1 MLRGNR
7 IGLRARHESDLPVLH
22 AELYDDVETRSRADS
37 RPWRP
42 LPPDPATSPFAATEP
57 DDDAAPFAVVS
68 LDHDELAG
76 AAGLWG
82 IDTHNRSA
90 HLGMSL
96 RPGFR
101 GRGLAVDV
109 VNVLCTYGF
118 TVRGLHRLQL
128 ETLADNTAM
137 IRAASRAG
145 FVQEGTLRRAA
156 WVNGEFVDEVILG
169 LLAEDWNSGTHERPE
184 GARGTA
190 RPAPTAPQP
199 RLNE

>member
-1 MLRGNR
+1 MLRGTK
-7 IGLRARHESDLPVLH
+7 IGLRARRESDLPVLH

-101 GRGLAVDV
+101 GRGLAVDIV
-109 VNVLCTYGF
+109 EVLCAYGF

-145 FVQEGTLRRAA
+145 FVQEGRLRRAA
-156 WVNGEFVDEVILG
+156 WVNGEFADEVIFG
-169 LLAEDWNSGTHERPE
+169 LLAEDWNPGAHERP
-184 GARGTA
+184 
-190 RPAPTAPQP
+190 
-199 RLNE
+199 

>member
-7 IGLRARHESDLPVLH
+7 IGLRATRESDVPILH

-57 DDDAAPFAVVS
+57 DEDAAPFSVVS

-101 GRGLAVDV
+101 GRGLAADV
-109 VNVLCTYGF
+109 VKVLCTYGF

-145 FVQEGTLRRAA
+145 FTQEGRLRGAA

-169 LLAEDWNSGTHERPE
+169 LPAEDWNPGAHERPE
-184 GARGTA
+184 GAGG
-190 RPAPTAPQP
+190 
-199 RLNE
+199 

>member
-1 MLRGNR
+1 MLRGTK
-7 IGLRARHESDLPVLH
+7 IALRARHESDVPVLH
-22 AELYDDVETRSRADS
+22 AELYDDVATRSRVDS

-42 LPPDPATSPFAATEP
+42 VSPGSESSPFAVTEP
-57 DDDAAPFAVVS
+57 DDDAAPFAVIS
-68 LDHDELAG
+68 LDNDELAG
-76 AAGLWG
+76 TAGLWG

-90 HLGMSL
+90 HLGISL

-109 VNVLCTYGF
+109 VEVLCTYGF

-145 FVQEGTLRRAA
+145 FVQEGRLRRAA
-156 WVNGEFVDEVILG
+156 WVNGEFIDEVILG
-169 LLAEDWNSGTHERPE
+169 LLAEEWNSGAQRRP
-184 GARGTA
+184 
-190 RPAPTAPQP
+190 
-199 RLNE
+199 